1 MEVVCKN
8 CNARLNIPDE
18 KLPRGQRVRVSCP
31 RCKNKL
37 ILDASGAKPAVS
49 APAVEEPAESGRPKE
64 DIPGPANEEEFESPQ
79 PEGAPGYDDV
89 EEDTTLDSYE
99 EGEKLALVM
108 DNDAH
113 HTEKIKE
120 ALEELGYRYVPA
132 ENSKKA
138 VSKIRF
144 HNFDLVVLADN
155 FDNLPLEQSPIL
167 RYLSHLSMSIR
178 RRIFLAL
185 IGERFKT
192 MDHMMEFSMSA
203 NLVINSKDLGKL
215 ASILKRA
222 VSDNEKFYKVF
233 FDTLEEVGKA

>member
-1 MEVVCKN
+1 MEVVCEN

-49 APAVEEPAESGRPKE
+49 APAVEEPAESGRPK
-64 DIPGPANEEEFESPQ
+64 EEFESPQ

-203 NLVINSKDLGKL
+203 NLVINPKDLDKL
-215 ASILKRA
+215 TSILKRA